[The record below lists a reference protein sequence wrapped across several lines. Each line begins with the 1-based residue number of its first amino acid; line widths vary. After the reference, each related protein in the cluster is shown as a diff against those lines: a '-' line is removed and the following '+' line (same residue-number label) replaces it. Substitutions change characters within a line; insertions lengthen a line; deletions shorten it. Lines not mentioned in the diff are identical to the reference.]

1 MHQQR
6 SLSPIP
12 RSQGW
17 ACGPSA
23 CICVCACF
31 SFVLLVLVAFAL
43 LVFFYPCFMRVG
55 GLINNIRGWALE
67 CVSGFLSGGGRGG
80 AFAPPRLTRPPLE
93 LADLYHVER
102 AMPPH
107 QITYCRFAPPWP
119 KS

>member
-23 CICVCACF
+23 CIYICACF

-67 CVSGFLSGGGRGG
+67 CVYIYWI
-80 AFAPPRLTRPPLE
+80 
-93 LADLYHVER
+93 ADGSHG
-102 AMPPH
+102 
-107 QITYCRFAPPWP
+107 W
-119 KS
+119 

>member
-1 MHQQR
+1 MGVISAWGQWVQSSGVVKGGDKVVDLVHQQR

-23 CICVCACF
+23 CIYVCACF

-67 CVSGFLSGGGRGG
+67 CVCIYIG
-80 AFAPPRLTRPPLE
+80 
-93 LADLYHVER
+93 
-102 AMPPH
+102 
-107 QITYCRFAPPWP
+107 
-119 KS
+119 

>member
-1 MHQQR
+1 MHHER

-23 CICVCACF
+23 CIYVCTCF

-43 LVFFYPCFMRVG
+43 FFCLFFFYPCFMRVG

-67 CVSGFLSGGGRGG
+67 LCVYICIVWIVDGSHG
-80 AFAPPRLTRPPLE
+80 
-93 LADLYHVER
+93 
-102 AMPPH
+102 
-107 QITYCRFAPPWP
+107 W
-119 KS
+119 